1 MSRCLIICL
10 TFIWCTCLQAQ
21 LPTFHVKPSIE
32 RLALSSEKIFCFID
46 SMGHIGFED
55 LRIDHSKFNTTSGNR
70 IFDSSPY
77 PIWVAFQLEK
87 STDDSYRNYLIE
99 ISNAHIASYD
109 IYLEAN
115 NEVIYTKTQG
125 DNYDFD
131 KREVRHNFFIHN
143 LPDTK
148 ENKLNVYFRIDQE
161 GQEVNF
167 PIRIYQRNFFVQ
179 DTLRIKMFH
188 GLVIGLFLITTL
200 VTFALFFV
208 NQYYYFVHEVIVSLA
223 SIFYI
228 LAEEGYGMMMLWPNH
243 PGFNGTS
250 RPLAISV
257 VVIFSLLFTLDF
269 VELGKRKKLCYRISY
284 GLIGVYVLCI
294 IFAHPIDICNIR
306 TPDNIG
312 DIITLFLVFTLAHC
326 ILIAGIAL
334 WSWVKEKS
342 TDGMVVFF
350 VFLVT
355 LVSIAIRLLALQG
368 YRYNSDIIQHT
379 GFITRAVHVPLI
391 GGYLIYTAIK
401 IYRKSLSDQIELLE
415 EKSTYSK
422 AFIERIDAERQ
433 RISMALHDSA
443 GSIITGIKANLQMA
457 KHNLPEDPHY
467 KQTLQL
473 SDQLQQEIRNIS
485 NDLLPSSILK
495 LGLSSEIN
503 KILSSIEDT
512 YDIQTNFES
521 NLSTKMNADDKIVL
535 HLYYIIREA
544 LDNIVKYAKAE
555 KILVQLMKY
564 DDEIQLLIEDD
575 GIGFDT
581 HMKKNEGG
589 NGLKNMTLR
598 VGWLN
603 GEIDIYSA
611 DGTSIT
617 INIPLQINQSPS
629 LNSL

>member
-1 MSRCLIICL
+1 MCIRDSPCIDCHQTSCL
-10 TFIWCTCLQAQ
+10 T
-21 LPTFHVKPSIE
+21 
-32 RLALSSEKIFCFID
+32 
-46 SMGHIGFED
+46 G
-55 LRIDHSKFNTTSGNR
+55 
-70 IFDSSPY
+70 
-77 PIWVAFQLEK
+77 
-87 STDDSYRNYLIE
+87 
-99 ISNAHIASYD
+99 
-109 IYLEAN
+109 
-115 NEVIYTKTQG
+115 
-125 DNYDFD
+125 
-131 KREVRHNFFIHN
+131 
-143 LPDTK
+143 
-148 ENKLNVYFRIDQE
+148 
-161 GQEVNF
+161 
-167 PIRIYQRNFFVQ
+167 IRIQ
-179 DTLRIKMFH
+179 LRHYTAHRFYH
-188 GLVIGLFLITTL
+188 TRSPCPLDRR
-200 VTFALFFV
+200 
-208 NQYYYFVHEVIVSLA
+208 VS
-223 SIFYI
+223 
-228 LAEEGYGMMMLWPNH
+228 
-243 PGFNGTS
+243 
-250 RPLAISV
+250 
-257 VVIFSLLFTLDF
+257 
-269 VELGKRKKLCYRISY
+269 
-284 GLIGVYVLCI
+284 
-294 IFAHPIDICNIR
+294 
-306 TPDNIG
+306 
-312 DIITLFLVFTLAHC
+312 
-326 ILIAGIAL
+326 
-334 WSWVKEKS
+334 
-342 TDGMVVFF
+342 
-350 VFLVT
+350 
-355 LVSIAIRLLALQG
+355 
-368 YRYNSDIIQHT
+368 
-379 GFITRAVHVPLI
+379 
-391 GGYLIYTAIK
+391 IYTAIK